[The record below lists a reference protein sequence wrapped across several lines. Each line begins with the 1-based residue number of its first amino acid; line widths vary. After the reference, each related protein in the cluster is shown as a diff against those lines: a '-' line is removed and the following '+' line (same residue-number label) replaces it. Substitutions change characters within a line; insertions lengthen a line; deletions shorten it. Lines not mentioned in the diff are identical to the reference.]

1 MRRLNWRMSS
11 TTCFSW
17 PTATLKSRLGMS
29 WTGLS
34 YSGRTEREV
43 ASAGAAGQQLLGG
56 KESSFGLWHPKAS
69 GHAVINEL

>member
-1 MRRLNWRMSS
+1 
-11 TTCFSW
+11 
-17 PTATLKSRLGMS
+17 MS